1 MRRRNRYALDI
12 HFLRSSHSL
21 EESFGLCPHSQ
32 ESSWAARHQVSG
44 TTFEPEQCRSYRAR
58 AVDRFLKTKACDME
72 KPHFF
77 SYSFPVVDTQAA
89 GIGAYGYPD
98 ANVFC
103 LPDLFELVVQILPR
117 HLAFMTPLRERP
129 GVSFH

>member
-21 EESFGLCPHSQ
+21 EQSFGLCPHSQ
-32 ESSWAARHQVSG
+32 ERSWAARHQVSG

-58 AVDRFLKTKACDME
+58 ALDRFLKIQACDKE

-77 SYSFPVVDTQAA
+77 SYSFPVVDPQDRLL
-89 GIGAYGYPD
+89 GVIRYKD
-98 ANVFC
+98 IMK
-103 LPDLFELVVQILPR
+103 ELVTRAI
-117 HLAFMTPLRERP
+117 E
-129 GVSFH
+129 